1 MYTVTREVSFCYGH
15 RLLQYNGK
23 CARLH
28 GHNGRLRV
36 TLSSENLD
44 DAGMVVDFFDVKHAL
59 SHWID
64 EHLDHWLI
72 LRKDDPALA
81 VLRAAGEPVTVVD
94 FNPTA
99 ENLARHVFEYL
110 KESGMP
116 VVEVRLQETESCAA
130 SYAP

>member
-1 MYTVTREVSFCYGH
+1 MYTVTREISFSYGH
-15 RLLQYNGK
+15 RLLQYHGK

-36 TLSSENLD
+36 TLGSKDLD
-44 DAGMVVDFFDVKHAL
+44 QVGMVVDFFDIKRTL

-64 EHLDHWLI
+64 EHLDHWMVLH
-72 LRKDDPALA
+72 KDDPALA
-81 VLRAAGEPVTVVD
+81 ALRAAGEPITTVD

-110 KESGMP
+110 RGCGMP